1 MFFSKR
7 NQVYPVLHPT
17 GIGVEKHFADPNDF
31 SREDTILQQL
41 RDWPGCAQRL
51 ETAPQV
57 ITTRF
62 YPGGTVLDELLR
74 QEREGFDA
82 QVWNGLADWI
92 YECINRCGMLPQD
105 CNLRNFLWSENRI
118 IGIDLESY
126 GSLSEP
132 ECAAEIIANL
142 LHYTPEGTSV
152 KLQAAAL
159 LQARTGVS
167 DAAIRSAEQALQ
179 HRRKNHP
186 QKSVSGI
193 ILAGGHSSRMG
204 RDKSQLFLGGETM
217 LQRQIRKLQALGITD
232 ILISG
237 ADAPTGTRTV
247 PDIYPER
254 GPLGGLHACLQA
266 AQNSACL
273 VLSVDVPLVPVSML
287 HRLCRM
293 HAGGITVLSH
303 NGCDEPLMGIYDRVL
318 FRQIEPLIT
327 RQGAPVRRLAD
338 IAKWNRCP
346 YLGPEAYLHNCNTP
360 SDYTKIQE
368 ILESFS
374 QRGLD
379 FL

>member
-7 NQVYPVLHPT
+7 NQVYPVLLST
-17 GIGVEKHFADPNDF
+17 GIAVEKYFADFNDY
-31 SREDTILQQL
+31 SRECAIHCLLQ
-41 RDWPGCAQRL
+41 DWHGCARL
-51 ETAPQV
+51 LTSSPGLTV
-57 ITTRF
+57 TPR
-62 YPGGTVLDELLR
+62 YPGGTVLDELIR

-126 GSLSEP
+126 GPLSEP

-142 LHYTPEGTSV
+142 LHYTPEETSV

-159 LQARTGVS
+159 LRQRMGVS
-167 DAAIRSAEQALQ
+167 NAAICTAEQALFQ
-179 HRRKNHP
+179 RRANKQLRH
-186 QKSVSGI
+186 VSGI
-193 ILAGGHSSRMG
+193 ILAGGRSSRMG
-204 RDKSQLFLGGETM
+204 RDKSRLILGGETM
-217 LQRQIRKLQALGITD
+217 LERQIRKLQVLGITD

-237 ADAPTGTRTV
+237 AEVPDGIRAV

-287 HRLCRM
+287 SRLCQM
-293 HAGGITVLSH
+293 HTSGITVLSH
-303 NGCDEPLMGIYDRVL
+303 NGCDEPLIGVYDREL

-327 RQGAPVRRLAD
+327 LQGAPVRRLTD

-346 YLGPEAYLHNCNTP
+346 YLGPETYLHNCNTP
-360 SDYTKIQE
+360 SDYTIIQE